1 MSGSID
7 ALLPSCA
14 TESTVGMGKVENKE
28 APSLDEGP
36 KGSANADNLTQKASA
51 NNNNIGE
58 QATAAIHGCQ
68 NSAITVPA
76 TLSDAAENQL
86 IETGNN
92 PLEQNRK
99 ASDMQDSPDASKTLT
114 GVQNIS
120 TNQLATGNDPNGMQS
135 LNASTNQLE
144 EGKEPNNTQIPLDIQ
159 KTSTVMETGES
170 TTVINKSSLM
180 DSRCQFRAE
189 QSWVDLK
196 FHPGQISIKK
206 PDELAKEMID
216 PPIDID
222 TNILNRIKGSM
233 FGMALGDALGAHVEF
248 RPRGFLV
255 ANPVTD
261 MQGGGTWGL
270 VKGQTYEV

>member
-135 LNASTNQLE
+135 LNISTNQLATGNDPNGMQGLVNVPTTLARVQDMDVDQRE
-144 EGKEPNNTQIPLDIQ
+144 ENEKASGIQNSSDASKTLTGVQNISTNQLATDNDPNGMQGLVNVP
-159 KTSTVMETGES
+159 TVS
-170 TTVINKSSLM
+170 TTVQNM
-180 DSRCQFRAE
+180 D
-189 QSWVDLK
+189 VD
-196 FHPGQISIKK
+196 Q
-206 PDELAKEMID
+206 
-216 PPIDID
+216 
-222 TNILNRIKGSM
+222 
-233 FGMALGDALGAHVEF
+233 
-248 RPRGFLV
+248 RPYSVL
-255 ANPVTD
+255 
-261 MQGGGTWGL
+261 
-270 VKGQTYEV
+270 